1 MPHNGK
7 LLLDQIIK
15 GQRTNFLDHS
25 ITGNKFHA
33 IKASTKKEKEKERR
47 NEITMSTKLT

>member
-33 IKASTKKEKEKERR
+33 IKASTKREKEKR